1 MSCRGLVGAAGRA
14 SREHVSALTVSF
26 RYTLV
31 PQPGWRQSHSWL
43 SPPPQLSSLSQ
54 VRPRS
59 GSSTSTEET
68 GSPQPVLLHA
78 TSSVLRFHFLSPTYL
93 HSPPWRTCRWPSH
106 GPPPFHRI
114 SLFPSAAGRWG
125 GLDQGREDG
134 GDARTRPSPPSSL
147 QTSPLFRSFPGR
159 LSKHRKYFSYFS
171 NLQKCLGFLVFLT
184 RFSSR
189 RASKQLL
196 TFEETPPNVQTSGW
210 KKAPTPT

>member
-125 GLDQGREDG
+125 GVRSGPGGRRRRED
-134 GDARTRPSPPSSL
+134 
-147 QTSPLFRSFPGR
+147 TSFTPL
-159 LSKHRKYFSYFS
+159 
-171 NLQKCLGFLVFLT
+171 
-184 RFSSR
+184 
-189 RASKQLL
+189 
-196 TFEETPPNVQTSGW
+196 EPPNVPSLSFFPR
-210 KKAPTPT
+210 PTFKTPEVLFLLF